1 MKITDNNSSL
11 NIRNYANNIQD
22 NRKTGG
28 SAKQGSSQAV
38 KEDKVVLSPK
48 AKEVQE
54 ATKLIKELPDI
65 REEKVAKL
73 KEQVDQG
80 TSLMNCCK
88 CMFIPLSINMFRN
101 MGLRY
106 KWL

>member
-11 NIRNYANNIQD
+11 NIRNYVNNIQD
-22 NRKTGG
+22 NKKIGG

-73 KEQVDQG
+73 KEQVNQG
-80 TSLMNCCK
+80 TYRIDGKKIAFKMLK
-88 CMFIPLSINMFRN
+88 ESI
-101 MGLRY
+101 LDE
-106 KWL
+106 LL

>member
-1 MKITDNNSSL
+1 MKISDNNSSL
-11 NIRNYANNIQD
+11 NIRNYVNNVQD

-28 SAKQGSSQAV
+28 SAKQDSSQTV

-80 TSLMNCCK
+80 TYRIDGKKIAFEMLK
-88 CMFIPLSINMFRN
+88 ESI
-101 MGLRY
+101 LDE
-106 KWL
+106 LL

>member
-11 NIRNYANNIQD
+11 NIRNYVNNVKD
-22 NRKTGG
+22 NKKIDDL
-28 SAKQGSSQAV
+28 AKQGSPQTV

-54 ATKLIKELPDI
+54 TTKIIKELPDI
-65 REEKVAKL
+65 REDKVAKL

-80 TSLMNCCK
+80 TYKIDGKKIAFKMLKESILDELM
-88 CMFIPLSINMFRN
+88 
-101 MGLRY
+101 
-106 KWL
+106 

>member
-1 MKITDNNSSL
+1 MKITDKNSSL
-11 NIRNYANNIQD
+11 NIRNYVNNIQD
-22 NRKTGG
+22 NKKIDDL
-28 SAKQGSSQAV
+28 AKPGSSQTV

-48 AKEVQE
+48 VKEVLE

-80 TSLMNCCK
+80 TYGIDGKKIAFKMLK
-88 CMFIPLSINMFRN
+88 ESI
-101 MGLRY
+101 LDE
-106 KWL
+106 LL

>member
-11 NIRNYANNIQD
+11 NIRNYVDNIKD
-22 NRKTGG
+22 NKKIDDLT
-28 SAKQGSSQAV
+28 KQGSPQTV

-65 REEKVAKL
+65 REDKVAKL

-80 TSLMNCCK
+80 TYKVDGKKIAFKMLK
-88 CMFIPLSINMFRN
+88 ESI
-101 MGLRY
+101 LDE
-106 KWL
+106 LL

>member
-11 NIRNYANNIQD
+11 NIRNYVNNIQEK
-22 NRKTGG
+22 RKING
-28 SAKQGSSQAV
+28 SAKQGSPATV

-65 REEKVAKL
+65 REGKVAKL

-80 TSLMNCCK
+80 TYRIDGKKIAFKMLK
-88 CMFIPLSINMFRN
+88 ESI
-101 MGLRY
+101 LDE
-106 KWL
+106 LL

>member
-11 NIRNYANNIQD
+11 NIRNYVSNVQD
-22 NRKTGG
+22 NKKTDGL
-28 SAKQGSSQAV
+28 AKQGSPQAV

-80 TSLMNCCK
+80 TYRIDGKKIAFKILK
-88 CMFIPLSINMFRN
+88 ESI
-101 MGLRY
+101 LDE
-106 KWL
+106 LL

>member
-11 NIRNYANNIQD
+11 NIQNYVSNVKD
-22 NRKTGG
+22 NKKIDG
-28 SAKQGSSQAV
+28 STKQGSPQTV

-54 ATKLIKELPDI
+54 ATKMIKELPDI
-65 REEKVAKL
+65 REDKVAKL

-80 TSLMNCCK
+80 TYRVDGKKIAFKMLK
-88 CMFIPLSINMFRN
+88 ESI
-101 MGLRY
+101 LDE
-106 KWL
+106 LL

>member
-1 MKITDNNSSL
+1 MKIADNNSSL
-11 NIRNYANNIQD
+11 NIRNYVSNVQD
-22 NRKTGG
+22 NRKTDC
-28 SAKQGSSQAV
+28 SAKQGSSQTV

-80 TSLMNCCK
+80 TYRIDGEKIAFKMLK
-88 CMFIPLSINMFRN
+88 ESI
-101 MGLRY
+101 LDE
-106 KWL
+106 LL

>member
-22 NRKTGG
+22 NRKTNG

-65 REEKVAKL
+65 REGKVAKL

-80 TSLMNCCK
+80 TYRIDGKKIAFKMLK
-88 CMFIPLSINMFRN
+88 ESI
-101 MGLRY
+101 LDE
-106 KWL
+106 LL

>member
-11 NIRNYANNIQD
+11 NIRNYVNNIQD
-22 NRKTGG
+22 NREIDGL
-28 SAKQGSSQAV
+28 AKHGSSQTV

-80 TSLMNCCK
+80 TYRIDGKKIAFKMLK
-88 CMFIPLSINMFRN
+88 ESI
-101 MGLRY
+101 LDE
-106 KWL
+106 LL

>member
-11 NIRNYANNIQD
+11 NIRNYVNNIQD
-22 NRKTGG
+22 GKKLAG
-28 SAKQGSSQAV
+28 SAKADASRQV

-54 ATKLIKELPDI
+54 ATELIKELPDI

-80 TSLMNCCK
+80 TYKIDGEKIAFKMLK
-88 CMFIPLSINMFRN
+88 ESI
-101 MGLRY
+101 LDE
-106 KWL
+106 LL

>member
-22 NRKTGG
+22 NRKTDG

-54 ATKLIKELPDI
+54 ATKIIKELPDI
-65 REEKVAKL
+65 REDKVAKL

-80 TSLMNCCK
+80 TYRVDGKKIAFKMLK
-88 CMFIPLSINMFRN
+88 ESI
-101 MGLRY
+101 LDE
-106 KWL
+106 LL

>member
-11 NIRNYANNIQD
+11 NIRNYVSNVKD
-22 NRKTGG
+22 NKEIDD
-28 SAKQGSSQAV
+28 SSKQGSPQTV
-38 KEDKVVLSPK
+38 KEDKVVLSSK

-65 REEKVAKL
+65 REDKVAKL

-80 TSLMNCCK
+80 TYRINGKKIAFKMLK
-88 CMFIPLSINMFRN
+88 ESI
-101 MGLRY
+101 LDE
-106 KWL
+106 LL

>member
-11 NIRNYANNIQD
+11 NIRNYVSNVKD
-22 NRKTGG
+22 NKKIDDL
-28 SAKQGSSQAV
+28 AKQGSPQTV

-54 ATKLIKELPDI
+54 ATKIIKELPDI
-65 REEKVAKL
+65 REDKVAKL

-80 TSLMNCCK
+80 TYRVDGKKIAFKMLK
-88 CMFIPLSINMFRN
+88 ESI
-101 MGLRY
+101 LDE
-106 KWL
+106 LL

>member
-11 NIRNYANNIQD
+11 NIRNYVSNVKD
-22 NRKTGG
+22 NKEIDD
-28 SAKQGSSQAV
+28 SAKQGSPQTV
-38 KEDKVVLSPK
+38 KEDKVVLSSK

-65 REEKVAKL
+65 REDKVAKL

-80 TSLMNCCK
+80 TYRINGKKIAFKMLK
-88 CMFIPLSINMFRN
+88 ESI
-101 MGLRY
+101 LDE
-106 KWL
+106 LL

>member
-11 NIRNYANNIQD
+11 NIRNYVSNIQD
-22 NRKTGG
+22 NRKIDG
-28 SAKQGSSQAV
+28 SAKQGTSQTV

-54 ATKLIKELPDI
+54 AIKVIKELPDI

-80 TSLMNCCK
+80 TYRIDGNKIAFNMLK
-88 CMFIPLSINMFRN
+88 ESI
-101 MGLRY
+101 LDE
-106 KWL
+106 LL

>member
-11 NIRNYANNIQD
+11 NIRNYVSNVKD
-22 NRKTGG
+22 NKKIDG
-28 SAKQGSSQAV
+28 STKQGSPQSV

-54 ATKLIKELPDI
+54 ATKIIKELPDI

-73 KEQVDQG
+73 KEQIDQG
-80 TSLMNCCK
+80 TYRVDGKKIAFKMLK
-88 CMFIPLSINMFRN
+88 ESI
-101 MGLRY
+101 LDE
-106 KWL
+106 LL

>member
-11 NIRNYANNIQD
+11 NIRNYVSNIQD
-22 NRKTGG
+22 NRKTDG
-28 SAKQGSSQAV
+28 SARQGLSQTV

-54 ATKLIKELPDI
+54 ATKLIKEIPDI

-80 TSLMNCCK
+80 TYRVDGEKIAFKMLK
-88 CMFIPLSINMFRN
+88 ESI
-101 MGLRY
+101 LDE
-106 KWL
+106 LL

>member
-11 NIRNYANNIQD
+11 NIRNYVSNIQD
-22 NRKTGG
+22 NRKIGG
-28 SAKQGSSQAV
+28 SAKQDSSQTV

-73 KEQVDQG
+73 KEKVDQG
-80 TSLMNCCK
+80 TYRIDGKKIAFKMLK
-88 CMFIPLSINMFRN
+88 ESI
-101 MGLRY
+101 LDE
-106 KWL
+106 LL

>member
-11 NIRNYANNIQD
+11 NIRNYVNNLQD
-22 NRKTGG
+22 KKKIEGLG
-28 SAKQGSSQAV
+28 KQGSSQAV

-80 TSLMNCCK
+80 TYRIDGKKIAFKMLK
-88 CMFIPLSINMFRN
+88 ESI
-101 MGLRY
+101 LDE
-106 KWL
+106 LL

>member
-11 NIRNYANNIQD
+11 NIRNYINNIQEK
-22 NRKTGG
+22 RKIDG
-28 SAKQGSSQAV
+28 SGKQGSSQTV

-65 REEKVAKL
+65 REDKVAKL

-80 TSLMNCCK
+80 TYRIDGKKIAFKMMK
-88 CMFIPLSINMFRN
+88 ESI
-101 MGLRY
+101 LDE
-106 KWL
+106 LL

>member
-11 NIRNYANNIQD
+11 NIRNYVSNIQD
-22 NRKTGG
+22 GRKTDG
-28 SAKQGSSQAV
+28 SAKQGSPQTV

-80 TSLMNCCK
+80 TYRVDGKKIAFKMLK
-88 CMFIPLSINMFRN
+88 ESI
-101 MGLRY
+101 LDE
-106 KWL
+106 LL

>member
-11 NIRNYANNIQD
+11 NIRNYVSNIQD
-22 NRKTGG
+22 GGKTDGL
-28 SAKQGSSQAV
+28 AKEGSSQTV

-73 KEQVDQG
+73 KEEIEQG
-80 TSLMNCCK
+80 TYRIDGKKIAFKMLK
-88 CMFIPLSINMFRN
+88 ESI
-101 MGLRY
+101 LDE
-106 KWL
+106 LL

>member
-11 NIRNYANNIQD
+11 NIRNYVSNVKD
-22 NRKTGG
+22 NKKIDG
-28 SAKQGSSQAV
+28 STKQGSPQSV

-65 REEKVAKL
+65 REDKVAKL

-80 TSLMNCCK
+80 TYRVDGKKIAFKMLK
-88 CMFIPLSINMFRN
+88 ESI
-101 MGLRY
+101 LDE
-106 KWL
+106 LL

>member
-11 NIRNYANNIQD
+11 NIRNYVNNIQD
-22 NRKTGG
+22 NTKIDDL
-28 SAKQGSSQAV
+28 AKPGSSQTV

-80 TSLMNCCK
+80 TYRIDGKKIAFKMLK
-88 CMFIPLSINMFRN
+88 ESI
-101 MGLRY
+101 LDE
-106 KWL
+106 LL

>member
-11 NIRNYANNIQD
+11 NIRNYVNNVQD
-22 NRKTGG
+22 KKKLSGL
-28 SAKQGSSQAV
+28 AKPGSSQAA

-80 TSLMNCCK
+80 TYRVDGKKIAFKMLK
-88 CMFIPLSINMFRN
+88 ESI
-101 MGLRY
+101 LDE
-106 KWL
+106 LL

>member
-11 NIRNYANNIQD
+11 NIRNYVNNVQD
-22 NRKTGG
+22 NKKIDG
-28 SAKQGSSQAV
+28 SGKEGSSQTV

-65 REEKVAKL
+65 REEKIAKL
-73 KEQVDQG
+73 KEEIDQG
-80 TSLMNCCK
+80 TYRIDGKKIAFKMLK
-88 CMFIPLSINMFRN
+88 ESI
-101 MGLRY
+101 LDE
-106 KWL
+106 LL

>member
-11 NIRNYANNIQD
+11 NIRNYVNNIQD
-22 NRKTGG
+22 NREIDGL
-28 SAKQGSSQAV
+28 AKPGSSQTV

-80 TSLMNCCK
+80 TYRIDGEKIAFKMLK
-88 CMFIPLSINMFRN
+88 ESI
-101 MGLRY
+101 LDE
-106 KWL
+106 LL

>member
-11 NIRNYANNIQD
+11 NIRNYVSNVKD
-22 NRKTGG
+22 NKKIDDL
-28 SAKQGSSQAV
+28 AKQGSPQGT

-54 ATKLIKELPDI
+54 ATKMIKELPDI

-80 TSLMNCCK
+80 TYRIDGKKIAFKMLK
-88 CMFIPLSINMFRN
+88 ESI
-101 MGLRY
+101 LDE
-106 KWL
+106 LL

>member
-11 NIRNYANNIQD
+11 NIRNYINNIQEK
-22 NRKTGG
+22 RKIDG
-28 SAKQGSSQAV
+28 SGKQGSSQTV

-80 TSLMNCCK
+80 TYRIDGKKIAFKMMK
-88 CMFIPLSINMFRN
+88 ESI
-101 MGLRY
+101 LDE
-106 KWL
+106 LL

>member
-1 MKITDNNSSL
+1 MKITDKNSSL
-11 NIRNYANNIQD
+11 NIRNYVNNIQD
-22 NRKTGG
+22 NKKIDDL
-28 SAKQGSSQAV
+28 AKPGSSQTV

-48 AKEVQE
+48 VKEVLE

-80 TSLMNCCK
+80 TYGIDGKKIAFKMLK
-88 CMFIPLSINMFRN
+88 ESILNE
-101 MGLRY
+101 L
-106 KWL
+106 L

>member
-22 NRKTGG
+22 NRKTDS

-80 TSLMNCCK
+80 TYRIDGKKIAFKMLK
-88 CMFIPLSINMFRN
+88 ESI
-101 MGLRY
+101 LDE
-106 KWL
+106 LL

>member
-11 NIRNYANNIQD
+11 NIRNYVSNVKD
-22 NRKTGG
+22 NKKIDDL
-28 SAKQGSSQAV
+28 AKQDSPQGT

-54 ATKLIKELPDI
+54 ATKMIKELPDI

-80 TSLMNCCK
+80 TYRIDGKKIAFKILK
-88 CMFIPLSINMFRN
+88 ESI
-101 MGLRY
+101 LDE
-106 KWL
+106 LL